1 MTPNRI
7 SVKFFVKSD
16 AKIEL
21 PALTPVFQKWIQ
33 RRTVEGLLIDVADY
47 KHVPDGPGI
56 LLIAHE
62 GDYALD
68 VSDGKPGVQYTAK
81 RNLQG
86 DLPARLAQ
94 VWRLALIAA
103 QKLSAEKSL
112 KGLKF
117 DYADVK
123 LAFLDRL
130 NTPNRPDVIV
140 ALQPDIRAFVSDLYQ
155 TDTLQID
162 VLYADPREALATHLQ
177 IEGDPDPETLLAR
190 LQTPELAAR

>member
-33 RRTVEGLLIDVADY
+33 RRAVEGLLIDVADY

-130 NTPNRPDVIV
+130 NTPNRPDVIA
-140 ALQPDIRAFVSDLYQ
+140 ALQSDIRAFISNLYL
-155 TDTLQID
+155 TDSLQID

-190 LQTPELAAR
+190 LQAPELAAR